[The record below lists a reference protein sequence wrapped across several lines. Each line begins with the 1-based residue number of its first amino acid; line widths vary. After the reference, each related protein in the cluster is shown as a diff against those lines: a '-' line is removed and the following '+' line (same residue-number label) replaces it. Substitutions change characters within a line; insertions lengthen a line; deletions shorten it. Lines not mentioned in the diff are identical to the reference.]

1 MINDKFMAEINISTK
16 GFNEVINITEKVT
29 EIVKN
34 SKIKDGIAIL
44 FVVGATAT
52 ITTIEYEPGLIKDI
66 KETLE
71 KIAPMNKDY
80 HHEEAWHDGNGYAHI
95 RASLMGPSLSVPFE
109 NGEISLGTWQQI
121 VLIDFDNKPRNRKV
135 IVKLLKC

>member
-1 MINDKFMAEINISTK
+1 MPEINISTK
-16 GFNEVINITEKVT
+16 GFNDVIDITDKVAK
-29 EIVKN
+29 IVKD
-34 SKIKDGIAIL
+34 SDIKNGVAVL
-44 FVVGATAT
+44 FVVGATAA

-71 KIAPMNKDY
+71 KVAPIDKYY

-95 RASLMGPSLSVPFE
+95 RASLMKPSFSIPFE
-109 NGEISLGTWQQI
+109 NGELSLGAWQQI
-121 VLIDFDNKPRNRKV
+121 VLIDFDNKPRNRKI

>member
-1 MINDKFMAEINISTK
+1 MAEINISTK

-34 SKIKDGIAIL
+34 SKIKDGVAIL

-52 ITTIEYEPGLIKDI
+52 ITSIEYESGLVKDI

-71 KIAPMNKDY
+71 EIAPMNKDY

-95 RASLMGPSLSVPFE
+95 RASLMKPSLSVPFE

>member
-1 MINDKFMAEINISTK
+1 MAEINISTK
-16 GFNEVINITEKVT
+16 GFNEVINITEKVA

-34 SKIKDGIAIL
+34 SKIKDGVAIL

-52 ITTIEYEPGLIKDI
+52 ITSIEYESGLVKDI

-71 KIAPMNKDY
+71 EIAPMNKDY

-95 RASLMGPSLSVPFE
+95 RASLMKPSLSVPFE

>member
-1 MINDKFMAEINISTK
+1 MAEINISTK